1 MRNQH
6 YRVIDAAPVLSHLD
20 QYLPSSQQG
29 PQTFLIL
36 HQYLNGTGVF
46 FETIQKGTWEAGVTR
61 WDREVVVRPP
71 ERPSEHQTPPKPQ
84 SGDQGCLNELASQ
97 IHSFPGHYGST
108 APAYL
113 LSVPREPVDAG
124 SAIAPSLPN
133 ASAAAPVELD
143 GRNMEP
149 ENQTVDPDDYIYEPS
164 QAARIEPQRSS
175 APRSLDAIVASIQA
189 ARIKPKQSRLRR
201 CLQPIL

>member
-6 YRVIDAAPVLSHLD
+6 YRVIDAAPVLTHPD

-29 PQTFLIL
+29 PQTFLVL
-36 HQYLNGTGVF
+36 HQYLDGTEVF
-46 FETIQKGTWEAGVTR
+46 FETIQKGTWEAGATR
-61 WDREVVVRPP
+61 WDWVVVRPP

-97 IHSFPGHYGST
+97 IHSLPGHYGST
-108 APAYL
+108 A
-113 LSVPREPVDAG
+113 PVDAG

-143 GRNMEP
+143 GQNMEP
-149 ENQTVDPDDYIYEPS
+149 ANQAIDPDDYVYEPS
-164 QAARIEPQRSS
+164 QAARIEPQRST

-201 CLQPIL
+201 YLQSIL